1 MNTQELPL
9 LPGVNGYDKYAIRCN
24 PETKRIESA
33 TYEIFGD
40 SNDFITTILPEN
52 KISDYLLI
60 NNEYIYDPLPEPEP
74 PPYEPTADDL
84 MDILLGVSE

>member
-40 SNDFITTILPEN
+40 SNDFITTI
-52 KISDYLLI
+52 
-60 NNEYIYDPLPEPEP
+60 
-74 PPYEPTADDL
+74 
-84 MDILLGVSE
+84 